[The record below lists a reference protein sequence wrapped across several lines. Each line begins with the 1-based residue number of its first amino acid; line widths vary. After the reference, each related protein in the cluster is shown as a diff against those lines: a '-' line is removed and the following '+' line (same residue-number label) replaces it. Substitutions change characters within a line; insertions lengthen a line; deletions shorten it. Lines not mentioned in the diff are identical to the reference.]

1 MSTSHS
7 PHDIELLLARSRW
20 MIRLACELC
29 SDRAAAE
36 DLVQDAWVA
45 ALEQPPRDE
54 IPKRSWFAR
63 VLANSSRERHRRR
76 ASRRAREH
84 DAARRESLPSAA
96 DIVERAEI
104 ARRLAECVLELDE
117 PYRSTVLSRYF
128 DELSGEEIAR
138 RDHVSSSTVR
148 TRLARGLAMLRE
160 RLERRDGRAWMSS
173 LVALA
178 KFGSRSRVGT
188 ASTVGSSATAINLTG
203 ALAMSTFAKVGL
215 GIAIIIGA
223 SVAWFASSSH
233 APNREPM
240 RAATTVEPE
249 RSNESVTGSSAK
261 PERTALVAP
270 ASPPISAPHPAQP
283 AVAIAD
289 ELTEEEIAK
298 LETATPIGAIDG
310 IVFVGRKPLE
320 HGTAWCWASWDPL
333 PARSLAASPIAGRD
347 AKPSSLQHATID
359 QRGEFH
365 FRALKSGQ
373 YRVGVDLG
381 DGPRAETLVE
391 LKDAPGSRIVIVL
404 GTAMV
409 RGHVYDDDGK
419 AVAGAWVELSRD
431 VTRKGSSA
439 FITGRRTDERGAYA
453 IDRLAAGSY
462 WFNVRLDGS
471 NEGFR
476 GDVMQRLPY
485 LSIGEK
491 RTLDFG
497 EAKRASTWSGT
508 VRTRGGEVVVGPATI
523 WIDDKKTGAHFE
535 HAYDEQGRF
544 SIHVRPGTYS
554 VRVGTPARPVELDA
568 EAMTVKTS
576 DVEQDIVIPGA
587 RLRGIVVDAETSHPW
602 SSARP
607 RVIVS
612 IHREGA
618 NYPGAYLKTAVADDG
633 RFVLDGLGAGAWM
646 LDVYTSGYVPLLKD
660 QRFTVLEGDFDVPL
674 RVALRA
680 P

>member
-7 PHDIELLLARSRW
+7 PRDIELLLARSRW

-45 ALEQPPRDE
+45 ALEDPRRTE
-54 IPKRSWFAR
+54 IPKRSWLAR

-76 ASRRAREH
+76 ASRRAREQ
-84 DAARRESLPSAA
+84 DAARSESLPSAA

-104 ARRLAECVLELDE
+104 ARGLVECVLELDE

-138 RDHVSSSTVR
+138 RDRISSSTVR

-160 RLERRDGRAWMSS
+160 RLERRDGRTWMSS
-173 LVALA
+173 LAVLA
-178 KFGSRSRVGT
+178 QSSRSHVATATSVGSGT
-188 ASTVGSSATAINLTG
+188 AAMKLTG
-203 ALAMSTFAKVGL
+203 ALAMSTLAKVGL
-215 GIAIIIGA
+215 GIGLVLAVSA
-223 SVAWFASSSH
+223 AWFAWPAH
-233 APNREPM
+233 APTGEQPHEV
-240 RAATTVEPE
+240 ATVESRRPT
-249 RSNESVTGSSAK
+249 ESDAGAIAK
-261 PERTALVAP
+261 SERTVLAAPTPSPAISSRPVA
-270 ASPPISAPHPAQP
+270 A
-283 AVAIAD
+283 AVVVPD

-310 IVFVGRKPLE
+310 IVFVGRRPLE
-320 HGTAWCWASWDPL
+320 HGTVQCWASWDPL
-333 PARSLAASPIAGRD
+333 PARPREASPSPERD
-347 AKPSSLQHATID
+347 AKSSSLQRAPVD
-359 QRGEFH
+359 RNGEFH
-365 FRALKSGQ
+365 FRALKPGP

-404 GTAMV
+404 GTALV
-409 RGHVYDDDGK
+409 HGHVYDDDGK
-419 AVAGAWVELSRD
+419 AVASAWVELSRD

-439 FITGRRTDERGAYA
+439 FITGRRTDAHGAYA

-471 NEGFR
+471 NEGFSSNSMR
-476 GDVMQRLPY
+476 RLAF

-497 EAKRASTWSGT
+497 DAKRAATWTGT
-508 VRTRGGEVVVGPATI
+508 VRTRGGEVVVGPAAI
-523 WIDDKKTGAHFE
+523 WIDEKKTGAHCE
-535 HAYDEQGRF
+535 HVYDEEGRF
-544 SIHVRPGTYS
+544 SIRLRPGIYS
-554 VRVGTPARPVELDA
+554 VRVATLARPVELDA
-568 EAMTVKTS
+568 DPMTVTTS
-576 DVEQDIVIPGA
+576 DIEKDIVIPGA
-587 RLRGIVVDAETSHPW
+587 RLRGIVVDAETGEAW

-607 RVIVS
+607 RVNVS

-618 NYPGAYLKTAVADDG
+618 NYPSAYLKTPVGADG
-633 RFVLDGLGAGAWM
+633 SFVLDGLGAGAWM
-646 LDVYTSGYVPLLKD
+646 LDVYTTGYVPLLKD
-660 QRFTVLEGDFDVPL
+660 QRFTVLDGDFDVPL